1 MTILNEH
8 DGGSGLMN
16 EINMTPLID
25 VMLVL
30 LIVFM
35 VTLPVL
41 HHAVKLEL
49 PRATSTPLPETQKP
63 VEVAID
69 SAGIMHWNGEVI
81 DAAGLDADL
90 AQAAALAEPPLL
102 QLYADRG
109 VRYEAVADV
118 LSAAQRSGLTKIQF
132 VTDVPRR
139 SQ

>member
-1 MTILNEH
+1 MTILNDQ
-8 DGGSGLMN
+8 DGENRLIT

-49 PRATSTPLPETQKP
+49 PRATSTPLAETQKP

-69 SAGIMHWNGEVI
+69 SAGIMHWNGVVI

-90 AQAAALAEPPLL
+90 AQAAAQPEPPAL
-102 QLYADRG
+102 QLYADRA
-109 VRYEAVADV
+109 VRYEAVANV

-132 VTDVPRR
+132 VTDVSGR